1 MAGRVGGWLMLVFVS
16 MVFATAV
23 AAPLGT
29 VGDGCDSLRDVVVSQ
44 LRDYARAAEG
54 QTLLRQ
60 DKGVPQIPD
69 PPEYCLDTAAV
80 TTAAF
85 GAAMHEAG
93 IPLTWGQQTSRSGDY
108 CLSHYLEQ
116 CYPRGEFGGAATA
129 RQLSFVHDSWRAV
142 SKSVSAVMPY
152 GVASDIAVF
161 ETGSL
166 AGSMEQELRGQLAA
180 PDARSERLKSGRDRR

>member
-1 MAGRVGGWLMLVFVS
+1 MAGRIAGWLALVFVS
-16 MVFATAV
+16 AAFATAV
-23 AAPLGT
+23 AAPLVT
-29 VGDGCDSLRDVVVSQ
+29 AGDGCDSLRDVVVSQ
-44 LRDYARAAEG
+44 LRDYATVADG

-69 PPEYCLDTAAV
+69 PPEYCLHTAAV

-93 IPLTWGQQTSRSGDY
+93 IPVTWGPQTSRSGDY

-129 RQLSFVHDSWRAV
+129 SQLGFVHDSWRAV

-161 ETGSL
+161 ETGTL
-166 AGSMEQELRGQLAA
+166 AGSMEQRLRGELAS
-180 PDARSERLKSGRDRR
+180 PDARSDKPKSRRDQR